1 VPRHVDAVL
10 FDFSATLFDDAAV
23 LTPTAVR
30 AAAAARDVP
39 LDDAQAA
46 RLIEVSLATADSP
59 AGLARRDGCDRS
71 SALHRAVWTEL
82 LTTAATGFLPGAR
95 PEVLA
100 DAVYACLTDP
110 LCWQPYP
117 DTAPVLT
124 ALHRAGV
131 PVGVVSNIGWDI
143 RPAFAALGVA
153 GMVGGFTLSCE
164 HGMVKPE
171 PGLFE
176 AACGKLG
183 VPVDRVLFVGDD
195 PVRDG
200 AATVVGMPV
209 YLLPRHRAV
218 DRPRGLTS
226 VLALTGD

>member
-1 VPRHVDAVL
+1 
-10 FDFSATLFDDAAV
+10 
-23 LTPTAVR
+23 
-30 AAAAARDVP
+30 
-39 LDDAQAA
+39 
-46 RLIEVSLATADSP
+46 
-59 AGLARRDGCDRS
+59 
-71 SALHRAVWTEL
+71 
-82 LTTAATGFLPGAR
+82 
-95 PEVLA
+95 
-100 DAVYACLTDP
+100 
-110 LCWQPYP
+110 
-117 DTAPVLT
+117 
-124 ALHRAGV
+124 
-131 PVGVVSNIGWDI
+131 
-143 RPAFAALGVA
+143 
-153 GMVGGFTLSCE
+153 MVGGFTLSCE